1 MRIADVYK
9 RKKPELSFEIF
20 PPKRDTA
27 LSDIT
32 ETLDV
37 LCELEPDY
45 ISVTFGAGGTSNN
58 NKTIQIARLIKD
70 KYGIEP
76 LVHLTC
82 RCYSK
87 TEIDGFVKELKAN
100 GIENVLALR
109 GDDNPAA
116 PPKSDFLHA
125 SDLTA
130 YLKANTDFCI
140 GGACYPDCHPESFGR
155 VDEMEHLKMKVDAGA
170 DFLVSQLFYDND
182 KFFSFVEDCRIAGI
196 KVPISAGIMPVLNK
210 AQIERMTGLCGA
222 KLPESFKRILNRY
235 ENDSAALFD
244 AGIYYALSQII
255 DLIATGA
262 EGIHIYTMNRPSVA
276 KRICDGVKNLI

>member
-1 MRIADVYK
+1 MKIVDIYGK
-9 RKKPELSFEIF
+9 KKPELSFEIF

-27 LSDIT
+27 LNDIT

-45 ISVTFGAGGTSNN
+45 ISVTFGAGGSSSN
-58 NKTIQIARLIKD
+58 NKTIKIARMIKE
-70 KYGIEP
+70 KYGVEP

-87 TEIDGFVKELKAN
+87 EEINGFVKELHEN

-109 GDDNPAA
+109 GDENPDA
-116 PPKSDFLHA
+116 PSKSDFLHA
-125 SDLTA
+125 SDLAA
-130 YLKANTDFCI
+130 YLRQNTDFCI
-140 GGACYPDCHPESFGR
+140 GGACYPECHPESVGR
-155 VDEMEHLKMKVDAGA
+155 VDEMEHLKMKVDAGT
-170 DFLVSQLFYDND
+170 DFLVSQLFYDNE

-196 KVPISAGIMPVLNK
+196 KAPISAGIMPVLNK
-210 AQIERMTGLCGA
+210 AQIERITGLCGA
-222 KLPESFKRILNRY
+222 TLPERFKRIIDRY
-235 ENDSAALFD
+235 ENDSEALFD

-262 EGIHIYTMNRPSVA
+262 DGIHIYTMNRPAVA
-276 KRICDGVKNLI
+276 KRICDGIKNLI